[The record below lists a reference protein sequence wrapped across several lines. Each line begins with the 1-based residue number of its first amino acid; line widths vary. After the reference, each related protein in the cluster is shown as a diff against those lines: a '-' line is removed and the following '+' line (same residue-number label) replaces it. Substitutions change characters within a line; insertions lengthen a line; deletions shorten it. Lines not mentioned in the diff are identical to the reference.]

1 METKAVSKAK
11 AGWPSLFNK
20 TGWVDKF
27 FELPLETDF
36 NFSRALS
43 IPAINVKETELEYK
57 LSIAAPGL
65 DKDDFDIQVHHGMM
79 TISAEKEE
87 NKNADDKY
95 NRREYNYSS
104 WTRSFTLPEDAVDG
118 KISAEYKN
126 GELKIEV
133 PRNGDKKKNE
143 GKHIEIR

>member
-1 METKAVSKAK
+1 METKALSKAR
-11 AGWPSLFNK
+11 AGWPALFSKND
-20 TGWVDKF
+20 WMDRF
-27 FELPLETDF
+27 FELPLDADF

-43 IPAINVKETELEYK
+43 VPAINVKETEHEYK

-65 DKDDFDIQVHHGMM
+65 EKNDFVIQVNQGML

-95 NRREYNYSS
+95 NRREYNFSS
-104 WTRSFTLPEDAVDG
+104 WSRSFSLPEDAVDG

-133 PRNGDKKKNE
+133 PRNAEKKKS
-143 GKHIEIR
+143 GAKQIEIH

>member
-1 METKAVSKAK
+1 METKALSKTR
-11 AGWPSLFNK
+11 AGWPALFSKND
-20 TGWVDKF
+20 WVDRF
-27 FELPLETDF
+27 FDLPLNTDF
-36 NFSRALS
+36 NFTRAVNV
-43 IPAINVKETELEYK
+43 PAINVKETEHEYK

-65 DKDDFDIQVHHGMM
+65 EKNDFVIQVNQGIL

-87 NKNADDKY
+87 TKATDDKY

-104 WTRSFTLPEDAVDG
+104 WSRSFTLPEDAVDG

-133 PRNGDKKKNE
+133 PRNADKKKAV
-143 GKHIEIR
+143 GKQIEIR

>member
-1 METKAVSKAK
+1 METKALSKNR
-11 AGWPSLFNK
+11 AGWPALFSKND
-20 TGWVDKF
+20 WVDRF
-27 FELPLETDF
+27 FDLPLNTDF
-36 NFSRALS
+36 NFSRAVNV
-43 IPAINVKETELEYK
+43 PAINVKETEHEYK

-65 DKDDFDIQVHHGMM
+65 EKNDFVIQVNQGIL

-87 NKNADDKY
+87 TKATDDKY

-104 WTRSFTLPEDAVDG
+104 WSRSFALPEDAVDG

-133 PRNGDKKKNE
+133 PRNAEKKKAV
-143 GKHIEIR
+143 GKQIEIR

>member
-1 METKAVSKAK
+1 METKALSKAK

-20 TGWVDKF
+20 SGWVDRF
-27 FELPLETDF
+27 FDLPLDVDF
-36 NFSRALS
+36 NFSRALNV
-43 IPAINVKETELEYK
+43 PAINVKETEHEYK
-57 LSIAAPGL
+57 LSIAVPGL
-65 DKDDFDIQVHHGMM
+65 EKGDFDIQVSQGLM

-87 NKNADDKY
+87 SKNADDKY
-95 NRREYNYSS
+95 KRREYNYSS
-104 WTRSFTLPEDAVDG
+104 WTRSFTLPEDAVEG

-133 PRNGDKKKNE
+133 PRNGEKKKNG

>member
-1 METKAVSKAK
+1 METKALSKVR
-11 AGWPSLFNK
+11 AGWPALFSKND
-20 TGWVDKF
+20 WVDRF
-27 FELPLETDF
+27 FDLPSDTDF

-43 IPAINVKETELEYK
+43 VPAINVKETEHEYK

-65 DKDDFDIQVHHGMM
+65 EKNDFNIQVQQGML

-87 NKNADDKY
+87 NKNTDDKY

-104 WTRSFTLPEDAVDG
+104 WSRSFTLPEDAVDG

-126 GELKIEV
+126 GELKIDV
-133 PRNGDKKKNE
+133 PRNDEKKKSV
-143 GKHIEIR
+143 GKQIEIR

>member
-1 METKAVSKAK
+1 METKALSKAR
-11 AGWPSLFNK
+11 AGWPSLFSKND
-20 TGWVDKF
+20 WVDRF
-27 FELPLETDF
+27 FDQPLNTDF

-43 IPAINVKETELEYK
+43 VPAINVKETEHEYK

-65 DKDDFDIQVHHGMM
+65 DKNDFNIQVQQGIL

-87 NKNADDKY
+87 NKATDDKY

-104 WTRSFTLPEDAVDG
+104 WSRSFSLPDDAVDG

-133 PRNGDKKKNE
+133 PRNDEKKKNV
-143 GKHIEIR
+143 GKQIEIR

>member
-1 METKAVSKAK
+1 METKALSKNR
-11 AGWPSLFNK
+11 AGWPALFSKND
-20 TGWVDKF
+20 WVDRF
-27 FELPLETDF
+27 FDLPLNTDF
-36 NFSRALS
+36 NFSRAVNV
-43 IPAINVKETELEYK
+43 PAINVKETEHEYK

-65 DKDDFDIQVHHGMM
+65 EKNDFVIQVNQGIL

-87 NKNADDKY
+87 TKATDDKY

-104 WTRSFTLPEDAVDG
+104 WSRSFTLPEDAVDG

-133 PRNGDKKKNE
+133 PRNAEKKKAV
-143 GKHIEIR
+143 GKQIEIR

>member
-1 METKAVSKAK
+1 METKALSKAR
-11 AGWPSLFNK
+11 AGFPTLFSKND
-20 TGWVDKF
+20 WVDRF
-27 FELPLETDF
+27 LDLPLNTDF
-36 NFSRALS
+36 NFSRALNV
-43 IPAINVKETELEYK
+43 PAINVKETDNDYK

-65 DKDDFDIQVHHGMM
+65 DKGDFNLQVHQGVL

-87 NKNADDKY
+87 NKNTDDKY

-104 WTRSFTLPEDAVDG
+104 WSRSFTLPDDAVDG

-133 PRNGDKKKNE
+133 PRNADKKKNV
-143 GKHIEIR
+143 GKQIEIH

>member
-104 WTRSFTLPEDAVDG
+104 WTRSFSLPEDAVDG

>member
-1 METKAVSKAK
+1 METKALPKNR
-11 AGWPSLFNK
+11 AGWPALFSKND
-20 TGWVDKF
+20 WVDRF
-27 FELPLETDF
+27 FDLPLNTDF
-36 NFSRALS
+36 NFSRAVNV
-43 IPAINVKETELEYK
+43 PAINVKETEHEYK

-65 DKDDFDIQVHHGMM
+65 EKNDFVIQVNQGIL

-87 NKNADDKY
+87 TKATDDKY

-104 WTRSFTLPEDAVDG
+104 WSRSFTLPEDAVDG

-133 PRNGDKKKNE
+133 PRNAEKKKAV
-143 GKHIEIR
+143 GKQIEIR

>member
-1 METKAVSKAK
+1 MEAKELSKVR
-11 AGWPSLFNK
+11 AGRPNLFDK
-20 TGWVDKF
+20 SGWVDKF
-27 FELPLETDF
+27 FDLPLNADF

-43 IPAINVKETELEYK
+43 VPAINVKETEHEYK

-65 DKDDFDIQVHHGMM
+65 DKTDFEIQVHQGML

-87 NKNADDKY
+87 HKSTDDKY
-95 NRREYNYSS
+95 NRREYNYSC
-104 WTRSFTLPEDAVDG
+104 WNRSFTLPEDAVDG

-133 PRNGDKKKNE
+133 PKNGNKQKRE
-143 GKHIEIR
+143 GKHVEIR